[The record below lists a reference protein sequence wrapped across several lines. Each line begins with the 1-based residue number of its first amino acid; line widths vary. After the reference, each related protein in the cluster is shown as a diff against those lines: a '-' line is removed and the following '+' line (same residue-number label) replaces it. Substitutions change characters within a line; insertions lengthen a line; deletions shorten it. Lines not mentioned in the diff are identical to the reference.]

1 MTAMR
6 TTAALLFAT
15 LLAYAVPGISA
26 PDPDFHVYLA
36 FGQSNMEGGGAMND
50 SDRTVDRRFQV
61 MADFDNPARGWKFG
75 QWYDAVPPLTR
86 RVRGISM
93 MDYFGRTMVAS
104 LPARV
109 RVGMI
114 KLAVSGTRIE
124 LWDKDA
130 FRGYL
135 ASLPPDGQWK
145 IPLAN
150 EYDGNPYEYLI
161 RMARLAQKDGVIRGI
176 LIHQG
181 ESNSRDSE
189 WPRKVKKVY
198 DDIIKDLGLNPADV
212 PLLAGEVVN
221 ADQEGKEASAN
232 EIMKALPGVLSN
244 SYVVSSAGVPANAD
258 HLHFTADGQREM
270 GRRYAAQMLKVQGYA
285 PVIKD
290 PNAHVPDTKGTGRYP
305 AMKEEVPSLP
315 NHVVYRPAQLASL
328 GSRKLGVYIFGN
340 GACSNDGASSRLH
353 LLEVASHGYL
363 AIAPGR
369 IRSGPGATAP
379 LTPAPA
385 AKPRPADGSAP
396 TMAARP
402 TSQQELLDALDWALA
417 QNRDPKS
424 PYYGKVDPEAIA
436 MSGYSCG
443 AFQALLLAG
452 DPRIRTVIVMNS
464 GIYMPGTEVVID
476 GMEGLTKGLLA
487 KLHTPTLY
495 ILGGETDIA
504 YANGID
510 DFKRISGVPA
520 FMGNVLKAGHGGT
533 FWEPNGGQAAAAVV
547 AWLDWQLRRDQRA
560 SRLFLGEACGLC
572 TNVQWSVQKKN
583 ME

>member
-1 MTAMR
+1 MLF
-6 TTAALLFAT
+6 AALLAC
-15 LLAYAVPGISA
+15 AVPAICA
-26 PDPDFHVYLA
+26 PDPDFHIYLA

-50 SDRTVDRRFQV
+50 GDRTVDKRFQV

-93 MDYFGRTMVAS
+93 MDYFGRTMVES
-104 LPARV
+104 LPAKV

-135 ASLPPDGQWK
+135 ASLPADGQWK

-161 RMARLAQKDGVIRGI
+161 RMAKLAQKDGVIRGI

-189 WPRKVKKVY
+189 WPGKVKKVY
-198 DDIIKDLGLNPADV
+198 NDIIKDLGLRAGDV

-232 EIMKALPGVLSN
+232 EIMKALPGVLAN
-244 SYVVSSAGVPANAD
+244 SYVISSAGVPANAD

-270 GRRYAAQMLKVQGYA
+270 GRRYAVQMLKVQGYA
-285 PVIKD
+285 PVIRD
-290 PNAHVPDTKGTGRYP
+290 PNANVPDTKGTGRYP

-315 NHVVYRPAQLASL
+315 HHVIYRPAQLNAL

-385 AKPRPADGSAP
+385 SKPRPTDGSP
-396 TMAARP
+396 VTMAARP
-402 TSQQELLDALDWALA
+402 TSQQELLAALDWALA

-424 PYYGKVDPEAIA
+424 PYYRKIDPAAIA

-443 AFQALLLAG
+443 AFQALLVAS
-452 DPRIRTVIVMNS
+452 DPRIKTVIVMNS
-464 GIYMPGTEVVID
+464 GIYIPGSEVVID
-476 GMEGLTKGLLA
+476 GMEDLTKDLLA
-487 KLHTPTLY
+487 KLRTPTFYL
-495 ILGGETDIA
+495 LGGETDIA
-504 YANGID
+504 YPNGID

-520 FMGNVLKAGHGGT
+520 FMGNVLKAGHAGT
-533 FWEPNGGQAAAAVV
+533 YWEPNGGKAATAVV
-547 AWLDWQLRRDQRA
+547 DWLDWQLRGDKRA
-560 SRLFLGEACGLC
+560 SRQFLGKDCGLC
-572 TNVQWSVQKKN
+572 TDAAWAVEKKN
-583 ME
+583 MQ

>member
-1 MTAMR
+1 MKNS
-6 TTAALLFAT
+6 AALLFAL
-15 LLAYAVPGISA
+15 LLACAAPALAA
-26 PDPDFHVYLA
+26 PDPDFHIYLA
-36 FGQSNMEGGGAMND
+36 FGQSNMEGGGAMNE

-93 MDYFGRTMVAS
+93 MDYFGRTMVAN
-104 LPARV
+104 LPPKV
-109 RVGMI
+109 RVGLV

-130 FRGYL
+130 FRDYL
-135 ASLPPDGQWK
+135 ASLPADGQWK

-150 EYDGNPYEYLI
+150 EYGGNPYEYLI
-161 RMARLAQKDGVIRGI
+161 RMAKLAQKDGVIRGI

-181 ESNSRDSE
+181 ESNSRDNQ
-189 WPRKVKKVY
+189 WPLKVRKVY
-198 DDIIKDLGLNPADV
+198 TDIIRDLGLNPADV

-232 EIMKALPGVLSN
+232 EIMKALPGVLAN
-244 SYVVSSAGVPANAD
+244 SHVISSAGVPANAD
-258 HLHFTADGQREM
+258 RLHFTADGQREM
-270 GRRYAAQMLKVQGYA
+270 GRRYAMQMLKVQGYM

-290 PNAHVPDTKGTGRYP
+290 PNAHVPDTRGTGRFA
-305 AMKEEVPSLP
+305 AMKEEDPSLP
-315 NHVVYRPAQLASL
+315 NHVVYRPAKLNAL

-385 AKPRPADGSAP
+385 AKPRPADGSP
-396 TMAARP
+396 VTMAARP
-402 TSQQELLDALDWALA
+402 TSQQELITALEWALA

-424 PYYGKVDPEAIA
+424 PYYGKIDPEAIA

-443 AFQALLLAG
+443 AFQALLVAS
-452 DPRIRTVIVMNS
+452 DPRIKTVIVMNS
-464 GIYMPGTEVVID
+464 GLYNPGTEVVID
-476 GMEGLTKGLLA
+476 GMEGLTKDLLA
-487 KLHTPTLY
+487 KLHAPTFYL
-495 ILGGETDIA
+495 LGGETDIA
-504 YANGID
+504 YPNGID
-510 DFKRISGVPA
+510 DFRRISGVPA

-533 FWEPNGGQAAAAVV
+533 YWEPNGGKAAAAVV
-547 AWLDWQLRRDQRA
+547 AWLDWQLRGDQRA
-560 SRLFLGEACGLC
+560 SRQFLGRDCGLC
-572 TNVQWSVQKKN
+572 RDPAWSVEKKN
-583 ME
+583 ID